1 MRSKWA
7 RLSSFTLKL
16 NFGLFISTTLRYSYT
31 DVPSSERSINS
42 RPSCIIHRT
51 LFELH
56 PPSNLPPSKVGIFI
70 AASGRGHGL
79 INNTF
84 CPAYGIFRHAV
95 DTPRTGSTAS
105 NPHSWDTFSDL
116 VISPISCTQNPIS
129 RGFLSSCQLVKISS
143 SAFALIFL

>member
-7 RLSSFTLKL
+7 RLSSFALKL

-31 DVPSSERSINS
+31 EVPSSERSINS

-56 PPSNLPPSKVGIFI
+56 PPSNLPPSKGGIFI
-70 AASGRGHGL
+70 AASGRGHRAYQQYL
-79 INNTF
+79 

-95 DTPRTGSTAS
+95 DTPRSGSTAS
-105 NPHSWDTFSDL
+105 NPHSWDTFLDL
-116 VISPISCTQNPIS
+116 VTSPTSCTQNPIS

-143 SAFALIFL
+143 SAFALISL